1 MLMTSHSGTGVITII
16 VDVAS
21 NMQRLY
27 IDFISSELAT
37 RRETNVAIKNLV
49 IQKDYRSIIRVDV

>member
-1 MLMTSHSGTGVITII
+1 MTSHSGTGVITIL

-21 NMQRLY
+21 NMKMLFV
-27 IDFISSELAT
+27 DFISSELTT

-49 IQKDYRSIIRVDV
+49 IQKDFRSII

>member
-1 MLMTSHSGTGVITII
+1 MLMTSHSGTGVITIL

-21 NMQRLY
+21 TMKMLFV
-27 IDFISSELAT
+27 DFISSELTT

-49 IQKDYRSIIRVDV
+49 IQKDFRSII